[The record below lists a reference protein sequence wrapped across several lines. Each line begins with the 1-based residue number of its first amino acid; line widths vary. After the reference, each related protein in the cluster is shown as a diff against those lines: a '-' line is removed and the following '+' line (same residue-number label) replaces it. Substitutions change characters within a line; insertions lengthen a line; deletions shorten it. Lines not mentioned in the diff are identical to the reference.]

1 MVQTSEGRRWLDRAA
16 AGIRSRPD
24 REAVRAELE
33 AHLED
38 KTADLVRIFPDLGRQ
53 EAERQ
58 AVEQMGDAEEIGKEL
73 ARLHRPWPRY
83 LWQASRVLLTA
94 GLLWLLAIGM
104 FRGDDAYLGDDHR
117 SEWWDMDGLPGTAV
131 MGDCDDIRYLPGGDP
146 DQILTLEPC
155 LTASVNGQKI
165 SLLRAALWQRED
177 GRQGL
182 YCYLRVDT
190 WRFWERGRLREEW
203 MTVTDSTGAVCGL
216 GPDSPEDPETG
227 GLLNGMSQMGFGPFH
242 SGYELYLEDWDP
254 AAEWVR
260 LDYGP
265 GTRYSLLLWTW
276 RRRGREGSVEGAV
289 GAPPPAGAQGKGGPE
304 PAAGPGA
311 GRPGVGAVRLS
322 HAHGGD
328 GVPADGRAV
337 SAAPERDRIS
347 ERLLEYRRYRACG
360 KPGWDLSEC
369 VRSVC
374 GGCCPESG
382 LFCHLGPAR
391 AAGPGGLSPGGGAG
405 SDPDQR
411 CDCLGPGA
419 RKDADERLQP
429 PVSPDPR
436 GDGPGGA
443 GCGHRASGG

>member
-1 MVQTSEGRRWLDRAA
+1 M
-16 AGIRSRPD
+16 
-24 REAVRAELE
+24 RAELE

-58 AVEQMGDAEEIGKEL
+58 AEEQMGDAEEIGKEL

-177 GRQGL
+177 GRRGL

-265 GTRYSLLLWTW
+265 GSPIFTFTVDL
-276 RRRGREGSVEGAV
+276 EE
-289 GAPPPAGAQGKGGPE
+289 E
-304 PAAGPGA
+304 
-311 GRPGVGAVRLS
+311 
-322 HAHGGD
+322 
-328 GVPADGRAV
+328 RA
-337 SAAPERDRIS
+337 
-347 ERLLEYRRYRACG
+347 
-360 KPGWDLSEC
+360 
-369 VRSVC
+369 
-374 GGCCPESG
+374 
-382 LFCHLGPAR
+382 
-391 AAGPGGLSPGGGAG
+391 
-405 SDPDQR
+405 
-411 CDCLGPGA
+411 
-419 RKDADERLQP
+419 
-429 PVSPDPR
+429 
-436 GDGPGGA
+436 
-443 GCGHRASGG
+443 

>member
-254 AAEWVR
+254 ESEWVR

-265 GTRYSLLLWTW
+265 GSPIFTFTVDL
-276 RRRGREGSVEGAV
+276 EE
-289 GAPPPAGAQGKGGPE
+289 E
-304 PAAGPGA
+304 
-311 GRPGVGAVRLS
+311 
-322 HAHGGD
+322 
-328 GVPADGRAV
+328 RA
-337 SAAPERDRIS
+337 
-347 ERLLEYRRYRACG
+347 
-360 KPGWDLSEC
+360 
-369 VRSVC
+369 
-374 GGCCPESG
+374 
-382 LFCHLGPAR
+382 
-391 AAGPGGLSPGGGAG
+391 
-405 SDPDQR
+405 
-411 CDCLGPGA
+411 
-419 RKDADERLQP
+419 
-429 PVSPDPR
+429 
-436 GDGPGGA
+436 
-443 GCGHRASGG
+443 

>member
-1 MVQTSEGRRWLDRAA
+1 MERDSSKQAGWLDTAV
-16 AGIRSRPD
+16 AGIRFGPD
-24 REAVRAELE
+24 RAAVRAELE

-38 KTADLVRIFPDLGRQ
+38 KAADLRRIFPDMLPEDA
-53 EAERQ
+53 EARALED
-58 AVEQMGDAEEIGKEL
+58 MGDPAEIGKEL

-177 GRQGL
+177 GRRGL

-265 GTRYSLLLWTW
+265 GSPIFTFTVDL
-276 RRRGREGSVEGAV
+276 EE
-289 GAPPPAGAQGKGGPE
+289 E
-304 PAAGPGA
+304 
-311 GRPGVGAVRLS
+311 
-322 HAHGGD
+322 
-328 GVPADGRAV
+328 RA
-337 SAAPERDRIS
+337 
-347 ERLLEYRRYRACG
+347 
-360 KPGWDLSEC
+360 
-369 VRSVC
+369 
-374 GGCCPESG
+374 
-382 LFCHLGPAR
+382 
-391 AAGPGGLSPGGGAG
+391 
-405 SDPDQR
+405 
-411 CDCLGPGA
+411 
-419 RKDADERLQP
+419 
-429 PVSPDPR
+429 
-436 GDGPGGA
+436 
-443 GCGHRASGG
+443 